1 MNVEYETN
9 KLRGLS
15 YETLMNMLE
24 IQVRK
29 VLDFGGGYLSKDALD
44 KIVII
49 ISAALPLKNGEL
61 TISDPEVAQFL
72 DNLFNKTLKDM
83 THQSD
88 DSRVV
93 SIWEEN

>member
-29 VLDFGGGYLSKDALD
+29 VLDFGGGYLPKDALD